1 MALRPI
7 LLAGPTAS
15 GKSALAL
22 RLAAER
28 PSIIV
33 NADALQVY
41 RELRIITARPTLED
55 EASAPHRLYGHV
67 PATERYSVGAWLADV
82 AAVLADARARQ
93 RRPIIV
99 GGTGL
104 YFRALTEGLAPVPA
118 IPAGIR
124 DGWRER
130 AEALSVPDLH
140 RLLRERSTSEAERVR
155 PSDRTRILRAL
166 EVLDATGRT
175 LPDWQSANA
184 APLLR
189 PDSADRIVL
198 TIDRDELRRRID
210 RRFLVMIESGA
221 LDEARRVAALGLH
234 PASTVMKAAGL
245 RPLLDHLAGRPG
257 LEAITAAQTE
267 TRQYA
272 KRQETWFR
280 NQMRG
285 WERRTA
291 I

>member
-1 MALRPI
+1 MTLRPVLI
-7 LLAGPTAS
+7 AGPTAS

-41 RELRIITARPTLED
+41 RELRIITARPTPAD
-55 EASAPHRLYGHV
+55 EARAPHRLYGHV
-67 PATERYSVGAWLADV
+67 PAAERYSVGAWLADV

-104 YFRALTEGLAPVPA
+104 YFRALTQGLAPVPA
-118 IPAGIR
+118 IPAAIR
-124 DGWRER
+124 EGWRER
-130 AEALSVPDLH
+130 AEALSVPELH
-140 RLLRERSTSEAERVR
+140 RLLRERSTSEAERVK

-184 APLLR
+184 EPLLR
-189 PDSADRIVL
+189 PETTDRIVL
-198 TIDRDELRRRID
+198 TVDRDELRRRID
-210 RRFLVMIESGA
+210 RRLLAMIEAGA
-221 LDEARRVAALGLH
+221 LEEAHQLAALGLQ

-257 LEAITAAQTE
+257 LVAIAAAQTE

-280 NQMRG
+280 NQMPD
-285 WERRTA
+285 WERRA
-291 I
+291 GA

>member
-1 MALRPI
+1 MTLRPVLI
-7 LLAGPTAS
+7 AGPTAS

-22 RLAAER
+22 RLAAEH

-41 RELRIITARPTLED
+41 RELRIITARPSPED
-55 EASAPHRLYGHV
+55 EARAPHRLYGHV
-67 PATERYSVGAWLADV
+67 PAAERYSVGAWLADV

-104 YFRALTEGLAPVPA
+104 YFRALTQGLAPVPA

-124 DGWRER
+124 ESWRER

-140 RLLRERSTSEAERVR
+140 RLLRERSPSEGERVK

-189 PDSADRIVL
+189 PDTTDRIVL
-198 TIDRDELRRRID
+198 TVDRDELRRRID

-221 LDEARRVAALGLH
+221 LDEARQLAELGIH

-280 NQMRG
+280 NQMPD
-285 WERRTA
+285 WPRRPPL
-291 I
+291 